1 MKNSRVCFHWQ
12 ENDFQSRFHTGISLH
27 SHTLHSRES
36 MDFIGSATANTPWLS
51 GAIRKQTEEYRAQ
64 KGRDV
69 DLSRAWWTPPLS
81 ALQAW
86 KVEKSQIE
94 RTLGLRAHVSLT
106 DHDNIDAGLHLRL
119 LEEPR
124 DSPVS
129 VEWTVP
135 WRQTFFHLGLHNL
148 PFDQAPG
155 IMRELAGLTADP
167 VEIRIGE
174 MLDYLHS
181 RIETLIVFNH
191 PLWDEGHIG
200 TASHRAYLNSFL
212 TRFRPFIHALELNGL
227 RPWKENRDV
236 LLLAGAESFPVISGG
251 DRHGREPNACINLT
265 NAATFAEFA
274 EEVRRDGWSDV
285 LFMPVYREPIQLR
298 IMQNLCDILEDDPGH
313 SLGWTK
319 WSDRVFYRTDEGVE
333 KSLNELWGKN
343 FPSVVNRF
351 VSLMSLA
358 RHSHIQWVV
367 RFALTR
373 ASAAAGDP
381 VLDVETALEAPSRGN
396 CSVTV

>member
-1 MKNSRVCFHWQ
+1 MH
-12 ENDFQSRFHTGISLH
+12 
-27 SHTLHSRES
+27 
-36 MDFIGSATANTPWLS
+36 FIGSATTNTPLLS
-51 GAIRKQTEEYRAQ
+51 GAIRKQTEKYRNL

-81 ALQAW
+81 AIQAW

-94 RTLGLRAHVSLT
+94 ATLGLRAHVSLT

-119 LEEPR
+119 LDDAR

-135 WRQTFFHLGLHNL
+135 WRHTFFHLGLHNL
-148 PFDQAPG
+148 PPDQAPG
-155 IMRELAGLTADP
+155 IMHELAELTADP
-167 VEIRIGE
+167 VETRIGE
-174 MLDYLHS
+174 MLDQLHS
-181 RIETLIVFNH
+181 RLEVLIVFNH

-200 TASHRAYLNSFL
+200 TAPHRESVDSFL
-212 TRFRPFIHALELNGL
+212 KRFRPFLHALELNGL

-265 NAATFAEFA
+265 NAATFAGFA

-285 LFMPVYREPIQLR
+285 LFMPGYREPFQLR
-298 IMQNLCDILEDDPGH
+298 ILQNLCDILEDDPGH
-313 SLGWTK
+313 SLGWTR
-319 WSDRVFYRTDEGVE
+319 WSDRVFYLTDEGIV

-358 RHSHIQWVV
+358 RHSRVQWAL

-373 ASAAAGDP
+373 ASEVAGD
-381 VLDVETALEAPSRGN
+381 
-396 CSVTV
+396 